1 MYNKQN
7 LKELKKI
14 WLSKKPE
21 LDKRLLEFSTLRKN
35 GNDTRI
41 FPELVFC
48 LFTPQSKAKT
58 CWSAVETLLKK
69 GLIFTGSKNDISD
82 TIGKI
87 GVRFKNNKAGYLL
100 EARRLLDKSSS
111 NTFKNRIEG
120 FKSPLDARN
129 WLEKNIKGLGFKEA
143 SHFLRNLGLGNDLA
157 ILDRHILKNLK
168 LLGVIKEVPKSLNE
182 KVYHDIEAKMKVFS
196 KKTGIPMSHLDLILW
211 YKEAG
216 EIFK

>member
-1 MYNKQN
+1 MYNKQK
-7 LKELKKI
+7 LRELKKL

-21 LDKRLLEFSTLRKN
+21 LDKRLSEFTILRKN

-58 CWSAVETLLKK
+58 CWSAVETLLHK
-69 GLIFTGSKNDISD
+69 GLIFTGTKSEISD
-82 TIGKI
+82 TIGRI

-100 EARRLLDKSSS
+100 EARGLLSKSSS
-111 NTFKNRIEG
+111 NAFKNRIEG
-120 FKSPLDARN
+120 FKVPLEARN
-129 WLEKNIKGLGFKEA
+129 WLAKNIKGLGFKEA
-143 SHFLRNLGLGNDLA
+143 SHFLRNLGLGDDLA

-168 LLGVIKEVPKSLNE
+168 LLGVINEVPKTLNE
-182 KVYHDIEAKMKVFS
+182 KIYYDIENKMKIFS
-196 KKTGIPMSHLDLILW
+196 KKTGIPMNHLDLILW